1 MSMEHPFIND
11 LSDKSLEDLQEALS
25 GLTTKIMFDQNTG
38 NQPLVNQL
46 RMVINSYQAEHKKK
60 LDVLFA
66 KQDIGDSIHV
76 DGDRK

>member
-25 GLTTKIMFDQNTG
+25 GLTTKIMFAQNTG

-46 RMVINSYQAEHKKK
+46 RMVINSYQAENKKK

-66 KQDIGDSIHV
+66 KQDIGNSIHV

>member
-11 LSDKSLEDLQEALS
+11 LSDKSLEDLQETLS
-25 GLTTKIMFDQNTG
+25 GLTTKIMFAQNSG

-60 LDVLFA
+60 LDFLFA
-66 KQDIGDSIHV
+66 KQDIGDNIHV
-76 DGDRK
+76 DGSKK

>member
-1 MSMEHPFIND
+1 MSMEHPFINN

-25 GLTTKIMFDQNTG
+25 GLTTKIMFAQNTG

-46 RMVINSYQAEHKKK
+46 RMEINSYQAEHKKK